1 MSVISMRKLLE
12 NGVHFGHQ
20 TRRWNPK
27 MKSNIYAQRNG
38 VHIINLENTLT
49 QVDDAYAAIKA
60 IAEKGGKVLFVGTK
74 KQAQQTIEEEAL
86 RSGSFFV
93 NQRWLGGL
101 LTNYRTIQK
110 RVKRLVEIE
119 EMESSGLI
127 EVYTKK
133 EQAQYRKEKAR
144 LENFLGGIKE
154 MKKLPNAVFV
164 VDPKEEHNAV
174 AEAKKLGIPVF
185 AMVDTNCDPEEVDY
199 AIASNDDAIRSVKLI
214 ITLMA
219 DAIVEAKGGLL
230 SVAHSNDG
238 EEADVTMADVI
249 INVEEQI
256 AENERRRRQRNE
268 EKRRRFENRKNF
280 KNNGGGQRNFQRR
293 ENPQTEEN
301 RPVASQN
308 ATEAK

>member
-1 MSVISMRKLLE
+1 MRKLLE
-12 NGVHFGHQ
+12 AGVHFGHQ

-27 MKSNIYAQRNG
+27 MKPNIYASRNG
-38 VHIINLENTLT
+38 VYIINLEKT
-49 QVDDAYAAIKA
+49 QEQLDVAYQAMKA

-74 KQAQQTIEEEAL
+74 KQAQAVVVEEAL

-119 EMESSGLI
+119 EMEASGIL
-127 EVYTKK
+127 EVYPKK
-133 EQAQYRKEKAR
+133 EIAQIKKQKAR

-154 MKKLPNAVFV
+154 MKKLPNAIFV
-164 VDPKEEHNAV
+164 IDPKEEHNAV

-185 AMVDTNCDPEEVDY
+185 AMVDTNCDPETVDY
-199 AIASNDDAIRSVKLI
+199 PIPSNDDAVRSVKLI
-214 ITLMA
+214 TTLMA

-230 SVAHSNDG
+230 SVAHSVDEN
-238 EEADVTMADVI
+238 ETDVTMKDVI

-268 EKRRRFENRKNF
+268 ERRNRRTFDRSRNTRRDGKAPFQKRESKPAQEANSAEVK
-280 KNNGGGQRNFQRR
+280 
-293 ENPQTEEN
+293 EEA
-301 RPVASQN
+301 ASN
-308 ATEAK
+308 AEE